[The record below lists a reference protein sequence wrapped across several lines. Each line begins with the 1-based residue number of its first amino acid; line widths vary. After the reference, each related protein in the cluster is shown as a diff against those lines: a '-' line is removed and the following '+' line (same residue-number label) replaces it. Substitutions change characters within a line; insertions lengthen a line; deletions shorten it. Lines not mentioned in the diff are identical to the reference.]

1 MTADGWIHA
10 VRQQLGL
17 GRLLPLGGPRDG
29 AWITERA
36 AAEVLRKAVDPV
48 EGVRL
53 GRLRI
58 SLVDP
63 GSAEAPL
70 APPPP
75 SALPPGPLR
84 IEADFAAAMR
94 LPLHEAATRAREAL
108 LTAAEDR
115 LGLTVAEADL
125 RATDLL
131 DEPSTTPGG
140 PRTGPGTTEAEPS
153 ARQQG
158 ASTPDAL
165 ARHEPESTETAGAP
179 RPTDAPQPAG
189 PPEATESGAPA
200 PSATTP
206 RSPERWGDVTAA
218 ACAVPGVIRLAA
230 ALAGPAVRVEDRTNP
245 EQRHVQVQLAVSAD
259 HRTLDVARAVRTAVT
274 IAAALESP
282 GPVRVA
288 VVITAVEPGP
298 GRRPPHF

>member
-10 VRQQLGL
+10 VRHQLGL

-29 AWITERA
+29 AWITEHA
-36 AAEVLRKAVDPV
+36 AAEVLRQAVAPV

-63 GSAEAPL
+63 GSAD
-70 APPPP
+70 APPAPHPP

-115 LGLTVAEADL
+115 LGLTVTEADL

-131 DEPSTTPGG
+131 DEPSPTSGG
-140 PRTGPGTTEAEPS
+140 PGPAEAEPS
-153 ARQQG
+153 PRRPDVDTPAPQG
-158 ASTPDAL
+158 PA
-165 ARHEPESTETAGAP
+165 STETAGAP
-179 RPTDAPQPAG
+179 RPTDVPQPAG
-189 PPEATESGAPA
+189 PPEAAESGAPA
-200 PSATTP
+200 PSATAP

-230 ALAGPAVRVEDRTNP
+230 ALAGPAVRVEDRTRP

-259 HRTLDVARAVRTAVT
+259 HRTLDIARAVRTAVT